1 MYLLNPPRRC
11 RFNSWRDYMLYIVL
25 YFAAL
30 FALLSWAR
38 KSPGPLPR
46 DKITAKITPY
56 KKPKKPPKK
65 RYSKNNITTQVNRKR
80 PASIGCFVLR
90 CFRDRRTVAAGIVDP
105 ARFSRVKW
113 ESNVNRGWPERE
125 GRKEIN
131 QNKSRART
139 RMRKICAYVCA

>member
-1 MYLLNPPRRC
+1 
-11 RFNSWRDYMLYIVL
+11 MLYVIL

-30 FALLSWAR
+30 LALLSWTR

-46 DKITAKITPY
+46 DKITAKITPC

-80 PASIGCFVLR
+80 PVLIGYFVLR
-90 CFRDRRTVAAGIVDP
+90 CFRDRRAVVAGIVDP
-105 ARFSRVKW
+105 ARFSRVKCG
-113 ESNVNRGWPERE
+113 SDVNRWWPERE
-125 GRKEIN
+125 GGKEIN

-139 RMRKICAYVCA
+139 RMRKICA

>member
-1 MYLLNPPRRC
+1 
-11 RFNSWRDYMLYIVL
+11 MLYVIL

-30 FALLSWAR
+30 LALLSWAR

-46 DKITAKITPY
+46 DNITAKYTPC
-56 KKPKKPPKK
+56 KKPKKPPKR

-80 PASIGCFVLR
+80 PVFIGVLVLR
-90 CFRDRRTVAAGIVDP
+90 RFRDSRAVAARRPDP
-105 ARFSRVKW
+105 DRFSRVKW

-139 RMRKICAYVCA
+139 RMRKICAHMCA